1 MLIGSEAANISQ
13 CLCISGNQVVYLKY
27 ILFLIVQL
35 YVSKAGGEGRK
46 KGVKERN

>member
-27 ILFLIVQL
+27 ILFLIVNYMSVKL
-35 YVSKAGGEGRK
+35 GGRVERK
-46 KGVKERN
+46 G

>member
-27 ILFLIVQL
+27 ILFLIVNYMSVKL
-35 YVSKAGGEGRK
+35 GEEGRK